1 MDRSTEQPLPG
12 ALPRSAPGV
21 LGGSPASALERWA
34 ADAAVDEAARSRT
47 RARWLQVQSEE
58 SASFVGT
65 LLDLAERADPV
76 VVDAGGQQ
84 VRGPLVGIGGD
95 FVVVRAPMGDR
106 AADVLVRVDAID
118 VVRAAPGAVEVRGDR
133 ATLLDVQLGA
143 VLGPMAAD
151 RPTVV
156 VRTVQGVSVRGEL
169 RTAGTDV
176 VRLLVDGDPPTPAW
190 IRLEAVAMLTIT

>member
-1 MDRSTEQPLPG
+1 MDRSTEHPVPG
-12 ALPRSAPGV
+12 GLPRAAPGV
-21 LGGSPASALERWA
+21 LGGSTTALERWA

-47 RARWLQVQSEE
+47 RARWLRIQSEE
-58 SASFVGT
+58 SASFAGT
-65 LLDLAERADPV
+65 LLDLAERSDPV

-84 VRGPLVGIGGD
+84 VQGPVVGIGGD
-95 FVVVRAPMGDR
+95 FVVVRTPMGGR
-106 AADVLVRVDAID
+106 TADVLVRLDAVD

-133 ATLLDVQLGA
+133 AVLLDVQLGS

-151 RPTVV
+151 RPIVV

-176 VRLLVDGDPPTPAW
+176 IRVLAEGDPPTPAW
-190 IRLEAVAMLTIT
+190 LRVEAVATLTLT